1 MTTTHLCRILLMAI
15 ATGLLPANA
24 WSAPK
29 FVDRAPQLEIV
40 HQYIGGWEHF
50 VGGGVA
56 VFDCNNDGFP
66 EVFAAGGT
74 APSSLLINR
83 TERAGGPLKFTPA
96 QSSKLALTGVT
107 GAYPIDIDSDGTID
121 LAIMRVGS
129 NKLYRGLGSC
139 RFETADEKWAFDG
152 RDRWTTAFTAMWE
165 TDRLFPTL
173 VFGNYVDRDN
183 PKGPFGACDA
193 NTFYRADT
201 DRYSSPALLSPGYCA
216 LSALFSDW
224 GRNGRQ
230 DLRISN
236 DRHYYVHDGK
246 EQLWRFDKMPR
257 QYTEAEG
264 WKPLSIWGMG
274 IASRDISGDGL
285 PEVYLTSMGD
295 QKLQLLS
302 SDGKSPTYEES
313 PYQRGITAHIPY
325 VGDEGR
331 PSSGWHAA
339 FGDVDNDG
347 KDDLFVAKGN
357 VDQMPDA
364 AMRDPNNL
372 LMQQPDGSFR
382 EFGDKAGLAT
392 TERARGAAVV
402 DLNRDGLLDIVVN
415 NRRAGLELNEN
426 RTMSSGH
433 WLAVELLQNGTN
445 RNAVGSWI
453 EVTDG
458 TRSWHREVTIGG
470 GHAGGSLGVHHF
482 GTGKA
487 RGLRVRV
494 IWPEGETSDW
504 QAVEAGQHIRL
515 ERLGN
520 TMKLVRQTE

>member
-1 MTTTHLCRILLMAI
+1 MTTTHLRRILLMAI

-29 FVDRAPQLEIV
+29 FVDRAPQLGIV

-56 VFDCNNDGFP
+56 VFDCNKDGFP
-66 EVFAAGGT
+66 EIFAAGGT

-83 TERAGGPLKFTPA
+83 TEREGGSLNFTLA
-96 QSSKLALTGVT
+96 QSSELALTGVT
-107 GAYPIDIDSDGTID
+107 GAYPIDIDSDGSID

-129 NKLYRGLGSC
+129 NKLYRGLGGC
-139 RFETADEKWAFDG
+139 RFEGADEKWTFDG
-152 RDRWTTAFTAMWE
+152 RDRWTTAFTATWE
-165 TDRLFPTL
+165 ADRSLPTL

-183 PKGPFGACDA
+183 PNGPFGACDKNA
-193 NTFYRADT
+193 FYRADG
-201 DRYSSPALLSPGYCA
+201 DHYSPPALLSPGYCA

-236 DRHYYVHDGK
+236 DRHYYVHDGQ
-246 EQLWRFDKMPR
+246 EQLWRFDKTPR

-274 IASRDISGDGL
+274 IASRDISGDGV

-357 VDQMPDA
+357 VDQMPDT

-372 LMQQPDGSFR
+372 LMQQSDGSFK

-426 RTMSSGH
+426 RTANSGN
-433 WLAVELLQNGTN
+433 WLAVELLQNGNN

-453 EVTDG
+453 EVSDG

-470 GHAGGSLGVHHF
+470 GHAGGTLGVHHL
-482 GTGKA
+482 GTGKS
-487 RGLRVRV
+487 RELRVRV
-494 IWPEGETSDW
+494 IWPDGETSDW
-504 QAVEAGQHIRL
+504 QAVQAGQHIRL

-520 TMKLVRQTE
+520 TMKLVRPTE